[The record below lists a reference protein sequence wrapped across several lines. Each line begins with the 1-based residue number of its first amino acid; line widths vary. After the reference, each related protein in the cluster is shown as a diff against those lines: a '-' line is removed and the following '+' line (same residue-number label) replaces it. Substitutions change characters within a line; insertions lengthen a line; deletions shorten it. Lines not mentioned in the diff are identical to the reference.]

1 MILSRKMNLQLTPL
15 LDLLLIVIFA
25 QYLEVKETQESI
37 EESAATAIVERD
49 AALSALSETQDQ
61 LQQVQSDL
69 QEEIEQEQILAETI
83 AQLFKIP
90 EEEIEQL
97 LNSHRPPGA
106 RTSEDIERL
115 KERFRQIAVEQS
127 GRVVSHLLTYE
138 EIRKRCDIWDVHVT
152 PNNFLTLTSGE
163 KTLKLQIPL
172 DISKEFVQE
181 DFGDQFTKL
190 ARTLPEP
197 KSLVIAL
204 LTYERASQR
213 WAVQGVRETL
223 PQVMLRLNFESGG
236 RTRYDYA
243 ELGFRIEQ

>member
-1 MILSRKMNLQLTPL
+1 MILHPKMNLQLTPL

-25 QYLEVKETQESI
+25 QYLEVQETQEAI
-37 EESAATAIVERD
+37 QDNAANAIVERD
-49 AALSALSETQDQ
+49 AAVDALSEAEKKLQ
-61 LQQVQSDL
+61 LVQKELDANL
-69 QEEIEQEQILAETI
+69 EQERVLAETLSE
-83 AQLFKIP
+83 LFKIP
-90 EEEIEQL
+90 EKDIENV
-97 LNSHRPPGA
+97 LNSRRPPGV
-106 RTSEDIERL
+106 RTTADVERL

-152 PNNFLTLTSGE
+152 PNNFLTLSSND

-172 DISKEFVQE
+172 DISEDFVQQEFV
-181 DFGDQFTKL
+181 DQFIEL
-190 ARTLPEP
+190 ANTLPEP

-213 WAVQGVRETL
+213 WAVQGVRESL
-223 PQVMLRLNFESGG
+223 PQIVLRLNFESAG

-243 ELGFRIEQ
+243 ELGFRIE